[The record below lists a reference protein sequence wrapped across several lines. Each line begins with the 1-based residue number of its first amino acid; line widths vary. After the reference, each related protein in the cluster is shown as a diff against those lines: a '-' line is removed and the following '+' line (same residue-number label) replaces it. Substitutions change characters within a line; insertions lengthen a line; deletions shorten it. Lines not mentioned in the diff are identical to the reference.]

1 VAPARLAV
9 TSSFDPKIF
18 APLLCVVRG
27 PEGPFLFLIGGLL
40 AVILTFSV
48 VSPIGHVDLSIVPL
62 LL

>member
-1 VAPARLAV
+1 V
-9 TSSFDPKIF
+9 TSSFDPKNF

-40 AVILTFSV
+40 AVILTFSA
-48 VSPIGHVDLSIVPL
+48 VSLIGHVDLSIVPL